1 MNIVGR
7 LYRRGYGRTLLGVV
21 IVALYVFPVYWMVAT
36 SLKSSKDIFAVPP
49 HLVPSPPTFVAYLS
63 AVIHNAP
70 IHRAIFNSAVI
81 SVGTMV
87 LTLALALPAAY
98 ALARLRLRL
107 AALVMLLLLI
117 SQMLPQIN
125 LAVPL
130 FVLFKYVGLVNTY
143 QGLILA
149 DTVFVLPFA
158 IIILRPFFL
167 SVPRDLEDAA
177 MVDGCS
183 RPSAFFRVVLP
194 LVVPGL
200 IAVGALAFVLVWGEF
215 VFALTLMTSNDLYP
229 ITVSLNRFIGQYG
242 TQWNKLM
249 AVSTTVALPILI
261 TFVALQ
267 RYIVSGLT
275 AGATK
280 E

>member
-7 LYRRGYGRTLLGVV
+7 LYRRGYGRTLLGIV

-49 HLVPSPPTFVAYLS
+49 HLVPSPPTFVAYFS
-63 AVIHNAP
+63 AVIHNPP

-81 SVGTMV
+81 SVGTMA

-98 ALARLRLRL
+98 ALARLRLRF

-158 IIILRPFFL
+158 IILRPFFL
-167 SVPRDLEDAA
+167 NVPRDLEDAA

-183 RPSAFFRVVLP
+183 RPGAFFRVVLP

-242 TQWNKLM
+242 TQW
-249 AVSTTVALPILI
+249 
-261 TFVALQ
+261 
-267 RYIVSGLT
+267 
-275 AGATK
+275 
-280 E
+280 